1 MAIAYFIPD
10 QAQLLARSRQQ
21 ASAQQAAGSVGS
33 SPTNVRQNEARQQQ
47 QPQQQQQQQQQQRRQ
62 QRAGSSQFRAN
73 ISVPLGREQGAM
85 SMSEFGCWE
94 LLAQIFCYALRLYS
108 YNPAQRRPTVIQIS
122 FEISSGASDADAT
135 GGAAD
140 EDAHADADVGDV
152 TDAKQE

>member
-21 ASAQQAAGSVGS
+21 QASAQQAGGGVGS
-33 SPTNVRQNEARQQQ
+33 SPTNTSRQNETRQQQ
-47 QPQQQQQQQQQQRRQ
+47 QQQPQRQQQQQQQQQQRT
-62 QRAGSSQFRAN
+62 GSSQFRAN

-122 FEISSGASDADAT
+122 FEISSSGAS
-135 GGAAD
+135 
-140 EDAHADADVGDV
+140 EADADGEATDGAGDV
-152 TDAKQE
+152 TDAKRE

>member
-21 ASAQQAAGSVGS
+21 QASAQQAGGGVGS
-33 SPTNVRQNEARQQQ
+33 SPTNARPNETRQQQQ
-47 QPQQQQQQQQQQRRQ
+47 QPQQQRQQQRQ
-62 QRAGSSQFRAN
+62 QRNGSSQFRAN

-122 FEISSGASDADAT
+122 FEISSSGAS
-135 GGAAD
+135 
-140 EDAHADADVGDV
+140 EADADGGATDAAGDV
-152 TDAKQE
+152 TDAKQQ

>member
-21 ASAQQAAGSVGS
+21 SAQQAAGSVGS
-33 SPTNVRQNEARQQQ
+33 RPANPRQNESRQQQ
-47 QPQQQQQQQQQQRRQ
+47 QHRQQQQQQRQRQ
-62 QRAGSSQFRAN
+62 HRAGNTQFRAN

-122 FEISSGASDADAT
+122 FEISSNTSDADANI
-135 GGAAD
+135 
-140 EDAHADADVGDV
+140 EDADGVGDV
-152 TDAKQE
+152 TDATAKRRE

>member
-21 ASAQQAAGSVGS
+21 AAANTTSSSANN
-33 SPTNVRQNEARQQQ
+33 SPHNQQQ
-47 QPQQQQQQQQQQRRQ
+47 QQRPQQQQQQHQQR
-62 QRAGSSQFRAN
+62 GGNSQFRAN

-85 SMSEFGCWE
+85 TMSEFGCWE

-122 FEISSGASDADAT
+122 FEISSGASNQDAEAET
-135 GGAAD
+135 EVNAAD
-140 EDAHADADVGDV
+140 GDV
-152 TDAKQE
+152 TDASSKQQ